1 MPESRLLLLLLDHER
16 RQHAPLLRFLNC
28 SQITNIF
35 MRCRYFYL
43 CAASALRGAAVG
55 AEAEL
60 GVLHPLGGEVL
71 ALTPVVYYLDPRNG
85 WRMQYI

>member
-1 MPESRLLLLLLDHER
+1 
-16 RQHAPLLRFLNC
+16 
-28 SQITNIF
+28 

-43 CAASALRGAAVG
+43 RAAAALRGAAVG

-71 ALTPVVYYLDPRNG
+71 ALTPAVYYLDPRNG
-85 WRMQYI
+85 WRIQYSLDHPPYVIVVNFSHIHLSYFSECNQCNID

>member
-1 MPESRLLLLLLDHER
+1 MSDLV
-16 RQHAPLLRFLNC
+16 FFWN
-28 SQITNIF
+28 
-35 MRCRYFYL
+35 FYL
-43 CAASALRGAAVG
+43 RAAAALGGAAVG

-85 WRMQYI
+85 WRIQYSLDHPPYVIVVHFSHIYFRIF

>member
-1 MPESRLLLLLLDHER
+1 
-16 RQHAPLLRFLNC
+16 
-28 SQITNIF
+28 

-43 CAASALRGAAVG
+43 RAAAALGGAAVG

-71 ALTPVVYYLDPRNG
+71 ALTPAVYYLDPRNG
-85 WRMQYI
+85 ECNIQYIVLIIRHLSLLFILSISILVFFPTAILTN